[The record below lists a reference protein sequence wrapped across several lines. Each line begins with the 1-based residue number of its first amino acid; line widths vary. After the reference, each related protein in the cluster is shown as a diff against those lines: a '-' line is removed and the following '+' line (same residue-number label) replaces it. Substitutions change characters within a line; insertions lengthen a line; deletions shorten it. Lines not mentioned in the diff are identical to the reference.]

1 MLKSGGDLKRFTLC
15 PFVAGV
21 RLWSDSLENKE
32 GVNLITKSRQA
43 SRIGER
49 VPHWENN
56 SPFRI
61 IRKQLRDAGLGCG
74 DGREPFQLP
83 ISRPPPQV
91 YEARVR
97 SENRADANF
106 FPESQADLDP
116 NTNWLSE
123 PTQGVPRVC
132 AIVRSTL

>member
-1 MLKSGGDLKRFTLC
+1 M
-15 PFVAGV
+15 AGV
-21 RLWSDSLENKE
+21 QLWSDSLENKE

-43 SRIGER
+43 SRMGEN
-49 VPHWENN
+49 VPYWENN
-56 SPFRI
+56 SLFQI
-61 IRKQLRDAGLGCG
+61 IRKQLRDAELGCG
-74 DGREPFQLP
+74 DGRESFQLP
-83 ISRPPPQV
+83 ISRPPQV

-132 AIVRSTL
+132 AIVRSIL